1 MLQAM
6 RKTIPKSELMNG
18 GLGEDIY
25 TSMFDEE
32 LAKSVAGNSPNSLAD
47 LLYKS
52 LEPHLETVEAGVT
65 GDGNQTPTIPTSI
78 ENTERLQISPFNR
91 SDFELQKLN
100 NDKESP
106 EKTATPV
113 GDIPENK
120 PKIVTD
126 PILQEFGETID
137 KASRQFDVDPRLI
150 YSVIKAESGGHPD
163 ALSSKGARGLMQLVD
178 STAADMG
185 VTDSL
190 DPHQNIMGGTRYLRQ
205 LLDRY
210 DGSVKL
216 ALAAYNAGPATV
228 SKYNGVPP
236 YRETRQYIEN
246 ILAQLHSAKK
256 P

>member
-1 MLQAM
+1 
-6 RKTIPKSELMNG
+6 
-18 GLGEDIY
+18 
-25 TSMFDEE
+25 
-32 LAKSVAGNSPNSLAD
+32 
-47 LLYKS
+47 
-52 LEPHLETVEAGVT
+52 
-65 GDGNQTPTIPTSI
+65 
-78 ENTERLQISPFNR
+78 
-91 SDFELQKLN
+91 
-100 NDKESP
+100 
-106 EKTATPV
+106 
-113 GDIPENK
+113 
-120 PKIVTD
+120 
-126 PILQEFGETID
+126 
-137 KASRQFDVDPRLI
+137 
-150 YSVIKAESGGHPD
+150 
-163 ALSSKGARGLMQLVD
+163 MQLVD